1 MSDEKRGD
9 EENAPFS
16 FVDKRR
22 RHEEDGVDET
32 PQPTTDDRDMSAADD
47 DDYAAVSA
55 AADDEKNR
63 AEAPPLDFA
72 TFILSLSSSAAYY
85 LGAYTDPTSGKTSI
99 DLGQAKQTIDM
110 LAILEEK
117 TRGNLSDD
125 EHRLLTHV
133 LHDLRMRF
141 VELARK

>member
-32 PQPTTDDRDMSAADD
+32 PQPTTDDRDMSAAADD
-47 DDYAAVSA
+47 
-55 AADDEKNR
+55 DDEKNR